1 VQQLQRRVQAAE
13 AESIILREHV
23 HGGGAGSQAD
33 QEVLD
38 LMETQLHK
46 LSDIV
51 RAKEAEITAM
61 RITVQAEC
69 AERAELQ
76 RVVHRLTGSRQIP
89 DEPGTSGAASAQNV
103 GAGGSSGGGAGLP
116 KLPPS
121 PVKPPSSPA
130 KKTTTNTGG
139 PGTLSYMRRTRHG
152 TSAFR

>member
-1 VQQLQRRVQAAE
+1 MQAAE

-61 RITVQAEC
+61 RITVQVGYHGWSSRGLFYMIAE
-69 AERAELQ
+69 Q
-76 RVVHRLTGSRQIP
+76 SVVSMFGILGYQKY
-89 DEPGTSGAASAQNV
+89 ASD
-103 GAGGSSGGGAGLP
+103 
-116 KLPPS
+116 
-121 PVKPPSSPA
+121 
-130 KKTTTNTGG
+130 
-139 PGTLSYMRRTRHG
+139 
-152 TSAFR
+152 